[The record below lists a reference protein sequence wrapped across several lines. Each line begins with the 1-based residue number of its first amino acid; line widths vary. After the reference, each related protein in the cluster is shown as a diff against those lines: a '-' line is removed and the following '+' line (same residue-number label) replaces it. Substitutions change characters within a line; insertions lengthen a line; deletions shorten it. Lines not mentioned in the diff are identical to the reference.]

1 MKQIIAYCRESG
13 SFWMILASLSFAV
26 MGVFVKLGSTDF
38 STAELVFYRCAAG
51 LIFIA
56 AMILP
61 QGKTLK
67 VSYPIFKMHLSR
79 SIAGFIA
86 LMLYFYAISQLT
98 LPMAVT
104 LNYTS
109 PLFFVL
115 ITIVRQKKWP
125 QWQLLGSIAL
135 GFLGVVTLLQPT
147 FAAEQWLGGVM
158 GLLSGLLASVAYMNV
173 SELGKS
179 GEPEWRTV
187 FYFSLIST
195 LGAALFMLLQAEP
208 LLRPSLYDALIV
220 FGMGSCATVAQL
232 AMTRAYRKGRSLV
245 IVSLSYLT
253 VLFSTLLSWIVW
265 GDAPTSL
272 AVVAMLMIVLAG
284 IGARSSRAS

>member
-1 MKQIIAYCRESG
+1 MQKIIAYCRESG
-13 SFWMILASLSFAV
+13 SFWMILASLSFAA
-26 MGVFVKLGSTDF
+26 MGVFVKLGSVHF

-56 AMILP
+56 LMILP

-67 VSYPIFKMHLSR
+67 VSYLAFKMHLSR
-79 SIAGFIA
+79 SLAGFIA

-98 LPMAVT
+98 LSMAVT

-115 ITIVRQKKWP
+115 ITMIRQKQWP
-125 QWQLLGSIAL
+125 HWQLLGSIAL
-135 GFLGVVTLLQPT
+135 GFIGVVSLLQPT
-147 FAAEQWLGGVM
+147 MAAEQWLGGLM

-173 SELGKS
+173 SELGKI

-195 LGAALFMLLQAEP
+195 LGAGFFMLLQAEP
-208 LLRPSLYDALIV
+208 LLRPSVHDGLII
-220 FGMGSCATVAQL
+220 FGMGSCATLAQL

-245 IVSLSYLT
+245 MVSLSYLT
-253 VLFSTLLSWIVW
+253 VLFSTLLSWMVW

-272 AVVAMLMIVLAG
+272 ALVAMLMIVLAG
-284 IGARSSRAS
+284 IGARSSRNS

>member
-1 MKQIIAYCRESG
+1 MQKIIAYCRESG
-13 SFWMILASLSFAV
+13 SFWMILASLSFAA
-26 MGVFVKLGSTDF
+26 MGVFVKLGSVHF

-56 AMILP
+56 LMILP

-67 VSYPIFKMHLSR
+67 VSYLAFKMHLSR
-79 SIAGFIA
+79 SLAGFIA

-115 ITIVRQKKWP
+115 ITMIRQKQWP
-125 QWQLLGSIAL
+125 HWQLLGSIAL
-135 GFLGVVTLLQPT
+135 GFIGVVSLLQPT
-147 FAAEQWLGGVM
+147 MAAEQWLGGLM

-173 SELGKS
+173 SELGKI

-195 LGAALFMLLQAEP
+195 LGAGFFMLLQAEP
-208 LLRPSLYDALIV
+208 LLRPSVHDGLII
-220 FGMGSCATVAQL
+220 FGMGSCATLAQL

-245 IVSLSYLT
+245 MVSLSYLT
-253 VLFSTLLSWIVW
+253 VLFSTLLSWMVW

-272 AVVAMLMIVLAG
+272 ALVAMLMIVLAG
-284 IGARSSRAS
+284 IGARSSRNS